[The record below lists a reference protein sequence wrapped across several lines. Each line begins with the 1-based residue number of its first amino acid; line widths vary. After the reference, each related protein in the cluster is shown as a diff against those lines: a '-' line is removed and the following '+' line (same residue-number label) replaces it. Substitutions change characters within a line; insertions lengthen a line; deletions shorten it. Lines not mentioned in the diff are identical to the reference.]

1 MAAKAGTSTL
11 TGQSPR
17 WKLRAGAWMLLPVLA
32 LATWTADALG
42 IISEQPLW
50 ILALVVVGAWAAI
63 IGARLIWPGDTNTV
77 GLWLRTA
84 VHVAAVTVVLYT
96 IGWGPT
102 LAVGYVLVAAYG
114 LHLSGSR
121 AARPAEWCTVA
132 GIAIGEVA
140 ISMGIAPSLIPHDVV
155 AALSILAAVG
165 SWLVIRFLGWGAR
178 QRERLEREQRQV
190 GERYEAMVRHSND
203 IVAIVNASGE
213 LTYLSP
219 AFTRILGHG
228 APGSSGEF
236 STSSLRAF
244 VHEEDQI
251 RIDHLARRAR
261 EDASMVVA
269 DELRLRHADGSWHWF
284 EVSIMNL
291 IADPNI
297 AGLVANLHDVTERR
311 LFELELEYQAYHDP
325 LTQLPNRLA
334 FLERLELAV
343 IRNQE
348 LRLPL
353 AVLFVDVDRFKL
365 VNDSLGHD
373 AGDRLLAEVAERLRE
388 ALRPADVIARFGG
401 DEFVL
406 LLDELRLPSDA
417 TRVADRLLESLRRP
431 IVIGGRELFLSSS
444 IGIATYVPALGDEV
458 TPSDLLRRADLAM
471 YVAKERGRA
480 RWEVYDEGS
489 APRLVER
496 LDLEADLWR
505 ATEHDELVVHFQP
518 ELEVA
523 TGEIVKF
530 EALVRWEHPT
540 RGLLLPDAFIPIAE
554 ESELV
559 FAIDALVL
567 KAACE
572 QVSQWSEA
580 HGGRAL
586 GVSVNLSP
594 QSLRRPGAVERIVQT
609 LVETGLPP
617 NALQLEITERTALTD
632 DVRTLDALRE
642 LRRSGVRVAI
652 DDFGIGYSALSYLQ
666 RFPVDVVKLD
676 RAFIAE
682 LDGTGVGRAIV
693 EAMIRMAHAI
703 GLWVTAEGVERPEQL
718 EILRTL
724 GCDGAQGFHLGQ
736 VLDAG
741 SAAGLLGE
749 TAAVRRIADVG

>member
-1 MAAKAGTSTL
+1 MAATAGNL
-11 TGQSPR
+11 EMTGPRPR
-17 WKLRAGAWMLLPVLA
+17 WKLRAGAWVLLPALA
-32 LATWTADALG
+32 LATWTANALH
-42 IISEQPLW
+42 IIAEQPWW
-50 ILALVVVGAWAAI
+50 ILVALVVGTWCAI
-63 IGARLIWPGDTNTV
+63 FGARVMWSSDTPPV
-77 GLWLRTA
+77 GLWCRTA
-84 VHVAAVTVVLYT
+84 VQVAAVTVFLYA

-102 LAVGYVLVAAYG
+102 LAIGYILIAAYN
-114 LHLSGSR
+114 LYLSGSR
-121 AARPAEWCTVA
+121 AARPSEWCTIA
-132 GIAIGEVA
+132 GIAVGTTLV
-140 ISMGIAPSLIPHDVV
+140 SLGFAPTLIPNDLLVG
-155 AALSILAAVG
+155 LSTLAAVG
-165 SWLVIRFLGWGAR
+165 TWFVIRFLGWGVR
-178 QRERLEREQRQV
+178 QRERLEAERRKT

-203 IVAIVNASGE
+203 IVMVISGSGQ
-213 LTYLSP
+213 LTYVSP
-219 AFTRILGHG
+219 AFMRVLGHG
-228 APGSSGEF
+228 ATHSDDADLP
-236 STSSLRAF
+236 TALHAF
-244 VHEEDQI
+244 VHEED
-251 RIDHLARRAR
+251 RVRADRLAQRVR
-261 EDASMVVA
+261 EDATLVVT
-269 DELRLRHADGSWHWF
+269 DELRLRHADSSWHWF

-291 IADPNI
+291 LHDRNVE
-297 AGLVANLHDVTERR
+297 GFVVNLHDVTERR

-325 LTQLPNRLA
+325 LTRLPNRA
-334 FLERLELAV
+334 SFLERLEMAV
-343 IRNQE
+343 IRNRE

-353 AVLFVDVDRFKL
+353 AVLFIDVDRFKL

-388 ALRPADVIARFGG
+388 ALRPSDVIARFGG

-406 LLDELRLPSDA
+406 LIDELRLPSDA
-417 TRVADRLLESLRRP
+417 TRVADRVLESLRRP

-444 IGIATYVPALGDEV
+444 IGIATYVPEPGDDV

-471 YVAKERGRA
+471 YLAKERGRA

-489 APRLVER
+489 APKLVER

-505 ATEHDELVVHFQP
+505 ATEHNELVVHFQP
-518 ELEVA
+518 EIEVA
-523 TGEIVKF
+523 TGAIVKF

-572 QVSQWSEA
+572 QVSQWSEE
-580 HGGRAL
+580 HGGRPL

-609 LVETGLPP
+609 LVATGLPP
-617 NALQLEITERTALTD
+617 NALQLEITERTALSD
-632 DVRTLDALRE
+632 DIRTLDALRE
-642 LRRSGVRVAI
+642 LRRAGVRVAI

-682 LDGTGVGRAIV
+682 VDGTGVGRAIV
-693 EAMIRMAHAI
+693 EAMLRMAHAL

-718 EILRTL
+718 EVLRAL
-724 GCDGAQGFHLGQ
+724 GCDGAQGFHLGH

-741 SAAGLLGE
+741 ATAGLLGE
-749 TAAVRRIADVG
+749 TAAVRRIADAG